1 MSITGNIAEFIETF
15 EYDKIPA
22 KAIDAVKASF
32 LDYVGVTLAGL
43 TDASPI
49 IVRRI
54 IEKLGGQ
61 PQATVW
67 GTTLK
72 TSVTHAA
79 MANGTAAHAL
89 DFDDTNMTMMSHPSI
104 QLLPALFAVGEYHHV
119 SGKEMILAY
128 LTGFEVGAMLGRAMN
143 PEFVGQGWFPVGPF
157 GVVMQTAACAKL
169 LKLNHDQ
176 IENALGIAAN
186 LASGLRCNNGTMAK
200 SFAPGHSAADA
211 ITAVM
216 LAMDG
221 MSANRKALEDQF
233 GFVENFSRNGV
244 ERLEQA
250 VAALGDPLEI
260 LQSGLSYKLYPC
272 CAGTHTA
279 IDCSLDIVRN
289 HPIDPKTIQE
299 IAVYIN
305 PGVQF
310 LLIHPRPTTDMQAKF
325 SLEYCVARAILDRD
339 IGPEHF
345 TMDKVDDPVVKL
357 LIEKVKPKW
366 EDNRMMEVKIDI
378 RMDNG
383 QSYASE
389 VLQARG
395 MPGNPLEW
403 SDLES
408 KFLKCAHTILPEP
421 DLHAKLDQLKNFEQ
435 LENVSAFV
443 EFKTEI

>member
-169 LKLNHDQ
+169 LKLN
-176 IENALGIAAN
+176 
-186 LASGLRCNNGTMAK
+186 
-200 SFAPGHSAADA
+200 
-211 ITAVM
+211 
-216 LAMDG
+216 
-221 MSANRKALEDQF
+221 
-233 GFVENFSRNGV
+233 
-244 ERLEQA
+244 
-250 VAALGDPLEI
+250 
-260 LQSGLSYKLYPC
+260 
-272 CAGTHTA
+272 
-279 IDCSLDIVRN
+279 
-289 HPIDPKTIQE
+289 
-299 IAVYIN
+299 
-305 PGVQF
+305 
-310 LLIHPRPTTDMQAKF
+310 
-325 SLEYCVARAILDRD
+325 
-339 IGPEHF
+339 
-345 TMDKVDDPVVKL
+345 
-357 LIEKVKPKW
+357 
-366 EDNRMMEVKIDI
+366 
-378 RMDNG
+378 
-383 QSYASE
+383 
-389 VLQARG
+389 
-395 MPGNPLEW
+395 
-403 SDLES
+403 
-408 KFLKCAHTILPEP
+408 
-421 DLHAKLDQLKNFEQ
+421 
-435 LENVSAFV
+435 
-443 EFKTEI
+443 